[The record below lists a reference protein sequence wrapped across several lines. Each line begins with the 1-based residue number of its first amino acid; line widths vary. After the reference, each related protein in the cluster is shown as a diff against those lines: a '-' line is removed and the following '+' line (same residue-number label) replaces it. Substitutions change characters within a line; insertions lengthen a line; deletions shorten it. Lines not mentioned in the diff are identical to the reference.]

1 MKLCA
6 SCYAPFHADEDW
18 KTLCLACFKRS
29 KAAPIQRACADCG
42 EAFTAK
48 ATWQTLCRD
57 CYLDRK
63 HDERQQLEA
72 ERDAALDLVA
82 ILRRELDAKQ
92 LELSIRPIE
101 RAVPL
106 EQWRRLVQLCHP
118 DRHGNSEAANQATRW
133 LMEVRPEC

>member
-63 HDERQQLEA
+63 NDERQQLA
-72 ERDAALDLVA
+72 AALDLVA
-82 ILRRELDAKQ
+82 TLRRELDAKRF
-92 LELSIRPIE
+92 ELSRRPIE
-101 RAVPL
+101 RTIPL
-106 EQWRRLVQLCHP
+106 EQWRLLVQLCHP
-118 DRHGNSEAANQATRW
+118 DRNGNSEAANQATRW
-133 LMEVRPEC
+133 LMEVRPE

>member
-6 SCYAPFHADEDW
+6 SSYAPFHADEDW

-63 HDERQQLEA
+63 NDERQQLA
-72 ERDAALDLVA
+72 AALDLVA
-82 ILRRELDAKQ
+82 TLRRELDAKRF
-92 LELSIRPIE
+92 ELSRRPIE
-101 RAVPL
+101 RTIPL
-106 EQWRRLVQLCHP
+106 KQWRRLVQLCHP

-133 LMEVRPEC
+133 LMEVRPE

>member
-6 SCYAPFHADEDW
+6 SCHAPFHADEDW

-29 KAAPIQRACADCG
+29 KATPIQRACVDCG
-42 EAFTAK
+42 ETFTAK

-63 HDERQQLEA
+63 NDERQQLA
-72 ERDAALDLVA
+72 AALDLVA
-82 ILRRELDAKQ
+82 TLRRELDAKRF
-92 LELSIRPIE
+92 ELSRRPIE
-101 RAVPL
+101 RTIPL

-133 LMEVRPEC
+133 LMEVRPE

>member
-42 EAFTAK
+42 ETFTAK

-63 HDERQQLEA
+63 NDERQQLA
-72 ERDAALDLVA
+72 AALDLVA
-82 ILRRELDAKQ
+82 TLRRELDAKRF
-92 LELSIRPIE
+92 ELSRRPIE
-101 RAVPL
+101 RTIPL

-118 DRHGNSEAANQATRW
+118 DRHSNSEAANQATRW
-133 LMEVRPEC
+133 LMEVRPE